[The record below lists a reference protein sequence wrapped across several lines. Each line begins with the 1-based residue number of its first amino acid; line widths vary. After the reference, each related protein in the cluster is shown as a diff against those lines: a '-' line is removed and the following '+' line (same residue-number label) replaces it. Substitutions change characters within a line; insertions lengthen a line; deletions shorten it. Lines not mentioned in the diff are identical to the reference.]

1 MSQQR
6 ILAKIK
12 KLMAMVERGNPHESA
27 NALKKVQALMAE
39 HQLSSE
45 DVALSGIDTAKVKA
59 ANNSSER
66 PPKWSSMLISVVK
79 EAFGVEAIIDCSYA
93 MGRVSAQVAFIGP
106 AERVEI
112 AGYVYTVLA
121 RQLKTARSEFA
132 STLNKRLKTRTKTAR
147 ADLFCEGW
155 CNGVWHK
162 VTALVPT
169 EQENQL
175 VAQYMEKHYPDLQ
188 TSKVR
193 EAKATKRD
201 QSASL
206 LGWIAA
212 KQVELNAGMGGRE
225 QGKLGVA

>member
-1 MSQQR
+1 MSDKR

-45 DVALSGIDTAKVKA
+45 DVALSGIDTAKVSA
-59 ANNSSER
+59 ANHSER
-66 PPKWSSMLISVVK
+66 QPKWNGMLISVVK
-79 EAFGVEAIIDCSYA
+79 GAFGVEAVISSSYA
-93 MGRVSAQVAFIGP
+93 MGRTSAQVAFIGP
-106 AERVEI
+106 AERIEI

-121 RQLKTARSEFA
+121 RQLKAARSQFIG
-132 STLNKRLKTRTKTAR
+132 TLNKRIKTSTKTAR

-155 CNGVWHK
+155 CQGVWSK

-175 VAQYMEKHYPDLQ
+175 VSQYMEKHYPNLE
-188 TSKVR
+188 TSKGR
-193 EAKATKRD
+193 AAKATKRD

-212 KQVELNAGMGGRE
+212 KEVELNAGVNGQE
-225 QGKLGVA
+225 QAKLGVA

>member
-1 MSQQR
+1 MSDKR

-45 DVALSGIDTAKVKA
+45 DVALSGIDTAKVSA
-59 ANNSSER
+59 ANHSER
-66 PPKWSSMLISVVK
+66 QPKWNGMLISVVK
-79 EAFGVEAIIDCSYA
+79 GAFGVEAVITASYV
-93 MGRVSAQVAFIGP
+93 MGRTAVQVLFIGP
-106 AERVEI
+106 ADRVEI

-121 RQLKTARSEFA
+121 RQLKAARSQFIGTLSKRMKA
-132 STLNKRLKTRTKTAR
+132 STKTAR

-169 EQENQL
+169 EQENEL
-175 VAQYMEKHYPDLQ
+175 VAQYMEKHYPNLE
-188 TSKVR
+188 TSQSR
-193 EAKATKRD
+193 AAKATKRD

-212 KQVELNAGMGGRE
+212 KEVELNAGVGGQE
-225 QGKLGVA
+225 QAKLGVV

>member
-1 MSQQR
+1 MNKR
-6 ILAKIK
+6 ILGKIK
-12 KLMAMVERGNPHESA
+12 KLMALVERGNPHESA

-59 ANNSSER
+59 ANRSER
-66 PPKWSSMLISVVK
+66 QPKWSNMLAGVVK
-79 EAFGVEAIIDCSYA
+79 EAFGVEVVFSRACL
-93 MGRVSAQVAFIGP
+93 MGHITAQVMFIGP

-121 RQLKTARSEFA
+121 RQLKVARSEYIG
-132 STLNKRLKTRTKTAR
+132 TLNKRIKTSTKTAR

-169 EQENQL
+169 EQECQQ
-175 VAQYMEKHYPDLQ
+175 VAHYIEKHHPYL
-188 TSKVR
+188 TTGKSR

-206 LGWIAA
+206 QGWIAA
-212 KQVELNAGMGGRE
+212 KQVEINAGVGGEE
-225 QGKLGVA
+225 QAKLGAA

>member
-1 MSQQR
+1 MSSKR

-12 KLMAMVERGNPHESA
+12 KLMTMVERGNPHESA

-45 DVALSGIDTAKVKA
+45 DVVLSGIDTAKVSA
-59 ANNSSER
+59 ANHSER
-66 PPKWSSMLISVVK
+66 QPKWSSMLVSVVRV
-79 EAFGVEAIIDCSYA
+79 AFGVEAIISSSYA
-93 MGRVSAQVAFIGP
+93 MGRTSAQVAFIGP

-121 RQLKTARSEFA
+121 RQLKAARSQFIG
-132 STLNKRLKTRTKTAR
+132 TLSKRMKTSTKTAR

-169 EQENQL
+169 EQENEL

-188 TSKVR
+188 TIKPR
-193 EAKATKRD
+193 AAKATKRD

-212 KQVELNAGMGGRE
+212 KEVELNAGVGGSE
-225 QGKLGVA
+225 QAKLEAL

>member
-1 MSQQR
+1 MKNR
-6 ILAKIK
+6 ILEKIK

-27 NALKKVQALMAE
+27 NAMKKVQVLMAE
-39 HQLSSE
+39 HQLSSK
-45 DVALSGIDTAKVKA
+45 DVELSGIDTTKVNA
-59 ANNSSER
+59 ANNSER
-66 PPKWSSMLISVVK
+66 QPKWSGMLISVVK
-79 EAFGVEAIIDCSYA
+79 GAFGVEAVISSSYA
-93 MGRVSAQVAFIGP
+93 MGRTSVQVAFIGP

-121 RQLKTARSEFA
+121 RQLKAARSEFI
-132 STLNKRLKTRTKTAR
+132 STLNKRIKTSTKTAR

-175 VAQYMEKHYPDLQ
+175 VTQYMEKHYPNLQ
-188 TSKVR
+188 TGKSR
-193 EAKATKRD
+193 AAKATKRD

-212 KQVELNAGMGGRE
+212 KEVELNAGVNGQE
-225 QGKLGVA
+225 QAKLGVA